1 MALTWDVTN
10 VTNSE
15 EITEGN
21 EWGIT
26 ETTIWMTMML
36 GLSGITEANVDEF
49 VARSAL
55 CQAIDGPLL
64 SMNGKSVYVTEEM
77 IRRRV
82 GLRTNVTEEKRAAW
96 LKRQTEDRSTIKRIV
111 RKQSEANEEV
121 IASLLGPTERSLGYA

>member
-1 MALTWDVTN
+1 MSLTWEVTN
-10 VTNSE
+10 VTNYE

-26 ETTIWMTMML
+26 ETTIWMTMLL

-55 CQAIDGPLL
+55 YQAIDGPLL
-64 SMNGKSVYVTEEM
+64 RMNGKSVYVTEEM

-96 LKRQTEDRSTIKRIV
+96 LKRQTSHEDTIKSLVAR
-111 RKQSEANEEV
+111 QSKSYAEAL
-121 IASLLGPTERSLGYA
+121 ASLEEELV